1 MPDITI
7 VCYGDS
13 ITYGYCAEYGKDYVS
28 LFKNKVKEDF
38 PEASIIIKKRG
49 ENGETSRDGLKRL
62 DAHILSYKTD
72 MVIMLFGSNDSAYN
86 IWQHVGIEEFSYN
99 YDMML
104 SVMKKSCI
112 KAVLITPPP
121 VIEDEEYPFIE
132 NDVLNKYCELIR
144 KKAEL
149 NALPLVDMNRAF
161 SEKGNLKALLQWDGV
176 HISTE
181 GYQLFFDTVYETVK
195 PLIEDMLKDMQP

>member
-1 MPDITI
+1 MSGITI

-38 PEASIIIKKRG
+38 PEAPITIKNRG

-86 IWQHVGIEEFSYN
+86 IPVPQ
-99 YDMML
+99 MM
-104 SVMKKSCI
+104 VRHDRI
-112 KAVLITPPP
+112 AAVLF
-121 VIEDEEYPFIE
+121 YP
-132 NDVLNKYCELIR
+132 KYCHFTDASFRCKQKKQRPFAPGDGRSERCAYLIIFR
-144 KKAEL
+144 L
-149 NALPLVDMNRAF
+149 C
-161 SEKGNLKALLQWDGV
+161 G
-176 HISTE
+176 I
-181 GYQLFFDTVYETVK
+181 
-195 PLIEDMLKDMQP
+195 